1 MIPFFYEFLGCYKVG
16 INIFGQSFNL
26 RVEAGR
32 LAGGDNCFSA
42 VSFPVTSIKS
52 VEGGLG
58 RVHTRRQERTRRA
71 RVLVEGGT
79 VEKEHSEK
87 EGINP

>member
-1 MIPFFYEFLGCYKVG
+1 MFLGCYKVG
-16 INIFGQSFNL
+16 INILGQSFNL

-52 VEGGLG
+52 AEGGLG
-58 RVHTRRQERTRRA
+58 RVHIR
-71 RVLVEGGT
+71 
-79 VEKEHSEK
+79 
-87 EGINP
+87 